1 MLSVFSVRVFKAFFS
16 FYKGCVGWLY
26 LKDKNYVTTAEYF
39 LKGSFG
45 RIEKQTMFC
54 WQLDTLSEFKTVSL

>member
-1 MLSVFSVRVFKAFFS
+1 MLSVFSVCVFKAFFS

-26 LKDKNYVTTAEYF
+26 LKDKNYVTTAKYF

-45 RIEKQTMFC
+45 RIEK
-54 WQLDTLSEFKTVSL
+54 